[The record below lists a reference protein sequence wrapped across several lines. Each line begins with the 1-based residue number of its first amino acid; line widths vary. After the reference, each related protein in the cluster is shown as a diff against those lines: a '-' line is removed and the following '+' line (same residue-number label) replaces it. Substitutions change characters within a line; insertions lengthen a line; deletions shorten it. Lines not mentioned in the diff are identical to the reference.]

1 MAHGTIG
8 AVSDAVTEPERARFL
23 GLCASSRYAEAEP
36 LVGLVYANGS
46 TPDGSE
52 ILACAGFYEDWG
64 DAVAAIDPDVA
75 RTAYAQAEDFYVL
88 HASWSAAPVDDRL
101 GGVARI
107 GAKLAALAAR

>member
-1 MAHGTIG
+1 M
-8 AVSDAVTEPERARFL
+8 SDAVTDPERARFL

-46 TPDGSE
+46 MPDGTE

-64 DAVAAIDPDVA
+64 DAVAAIDPAVA

-88 HASWSAAPVDDRL
+88 HASWSSDPVDDRV

-107 GAKLAALAAR
+107 GAKLAALASP